1 MIPVFP
7 AVTYPN
13 HWSMVT
19 GVYPETHGVIE
30 NYMYDPSTDEYFSI
44 FDDSVYD
51 AYWYG
56 AEPIWETYSK
66 YGGVS
71 ASLFYPG
78 SYCDGLMPT
87 YSIPPDDSMSYSDR
101 INQIMEWLKM
111 DDNDRP
117 RLITIYFSAVDS
129 AGHES
134 GTNSPLLRDS
144 INSIDEALGDLFDKV
159 NELDI
164 SDSINYLIVSDHG
177 MTNVDETQ
185 VIYLDDFI
193 DLDNDADVI
202 TWGTFISIRA
212 LYGRSAQLYYQLQT
226 MEHAIIYEKD
236 SIPIEYHYTFNDRI
250 PDIVIIAEEGW
261 YITSRERG
269 NMDYKTGDHGYIP
282 SNPSMSSFLLA
293 SGDIFVEGYES
304 NTIIENIHLYSL
316 MGKILNIGVAPNNGT
331 WVSLCP
337 LLNNQC

>member
-1 MIPVFP
+1 MTKNHNDTNIKEKLRQALISTVKVISEDFRKDIEIKNEK
-7 AVTYPN
+7 VT
-13 HWSMVT
+13 
-19 GVYPETHGVIE
+19 
-30 NYMYDPSTDEYFSI
+30 
-44 FDDSVYD
+44 
-51 AYWYG
+51 
-56 AEPIWETYSK
+56 K
-66 YGGVS
+66 
-71 ASLFYPG
+71 
-78 SYCDGLMPT
+78 
-87 YSIPPDDSMSYSDR
+87 
-101 INQIMEWLKM
+101 
-111 DDNDRP
+111 
-117 RLITIYFSAVDS
+117 
-129 AGHES
+129 
-134 GTNSPLLRDS
+134 
-144 INSIDEALGDLFDKV
+144 
-159 NELDI
+159 EL
-164 SDSINYLIVSDHG
+164 
-177 MTNVDETQ
+177 
-185 VIYLDDFI
+185 DFI